1 MKKRL
6 FLFMASAALFCGNV
20 AASEDTLVIDSRDYL
35 TTEQLTPTY
44 LDYIRT
50 DYWGS
55 NWFLNVQGGIS
66 AFCGHPVGCGDMT
79 DRIMPNL
86 NISFGKFITP
96 QVALRLYY
104 QGMKFKNTVKET
116 HNYFTLRADFMFNI
130 ATFFRSKSTANPKW
144 DLLPYVGIGVSRG
157 AVLHHTNCPCHACNG
172 SNYPFTI
179 GYGVQAR
186 YRIGEYLHL
195 TGEIGNFT
203 TMSDFD
209 NLGNRRSMR
218 DNMPSVSVGLA
229 VTLGK
234 SGWDRAIDAKPYIAQ
249 NDYLISEYKRLKD
262 IADNC
267 EEKDKN
273 NSTYSG
279 LEALKAR
286 LMERHKMELDR
297 LKAEQQR
304 YNDSLRAARAYN
316 FPIYFFFK
324 KGTVI
329 LTDRSQLL
337 NLEELARVAKEHG
350 LTLRVEGAADA
361 ATGTPKINRKLSINR
376 CRFLVNELKKR
387 GVEVKNIKGVSR
399 GGVRDHKRIQ
409 EDRHAK
415 VAIYVDLSE
424 DSED

>member
-1 MKKRL
+1 MKKF
-6 FLFMASAALFCGNV
+6 FLSLIMCSALFSGT
-20 AASEDTLVIDSRDYL
+20 AFADGDTLVIDSRDYL
-35 TTEQLTPTY
+35 TTKRLTPTY

-55 NWFLNVQGGIS
+55 NWFLNVQGGVS

-79 DRIMPNL
+79 DRFMPNL

-96 QVALRLYY
+96 QVALRLAY
-104 QGMKFKNTVKET
+104 QGLKFKDTELNT

-130 ATFFRSKSTANPKW
+130 ATFFRSKTTANPKW
-144 DLLPYVGIGVSRG
+144 DLLPYIGIGVSKG
-157 AVLHHTNCPCHACNG
+157 AVLVHEKCPCHACNG
-172 SNYPFTI
+172 TNYPFTI
-179 GYGVQAR
+179 GYGIQAR
-186 YRIGEYLHL
+186 YRVAEHLHL
-195 TGEIGNFT
+195 TGEIGNIT

-209 NLGNRRSMR
+209 NLGNRRSLK
-218 DNMPSVSVGLA
+218 DNMPSFSVGFA

-234 SGWDRAIDAKPYIAQ
+234 SGWERAIDAKPYIAQ
-249 NDYLISEYKRLKD
+249 NDYLISEYERLKD

-267 EEKDKN
+267 DQQEKGKG
-273 NSTYSG
+273 TYSG

-297 LKAEQQR
+297 LKAEHDR

-376 CRFLVNELKKR
+376 CKFLVNELKKR
-387 GVEVKNIKGVSR
+387 GVEVKNIKGVAR
-399 GGVRDHKRIQ
+399 GGVKDHKRIQ